1 MPDEPRHGLLCV
13 DLDGTLVATDTL
25 DECLLCI
32 ARRSPRKLLMV
43 PVWLLGGKAR
53 FKERVAEA
61 AAADLCSLPY
71 RPSVCEYIKGQ
82 TGKVEEVV
90 LATAANWRIAKHV
103 AGDCEFI
110 QNVLASDEDTNLS
123 GERKLAAIREY
134 AAGRPFDY
142 IGDHVK
148 DLSIWR
154 AARNA
159 IVVGN
164 TGRLAAKVAGAEN
177 VIQISSGAG
186 STTRDWL
193 RQLRVHQWSK
203 NVLLVLPLV
212 LAHKLSSAPALVAC
226 LFGFIAFCCA
236 ASAVYMVNDLI
247 DLPHD
252 RSHPTK
258 SKRPLARGAI
268 TIRQALA
275 ATMVLVGVAIVL
287 SLAFLPFMFLAMLV
301 GYWAMSFGYSLWL
314 KRLAI
319 VDILMLAG
327 FYVYRILIGAV
338 AIDVVVSVW
347 LLAFSMFFFLS
358 LGVIKRYADL
368 LEAAGTGET
377 ERAGRSYSTADLEF
391 LRTLGLACGCVAT
404 LVLALYLNSSE
415 VVQLYRRP
423 TCLWLVCPLALYWIL
438 RAWLIASH
446 GEMHDDPVIFALRDR
461 ASYVVAAL
469 TAGVILLATI

>member
-1 MPDEPRHGLLCV
+1 MPDAPRPGLLCV

-32 ARRSPRKLLMV
+32 ARRSPQKLLKI
-43 PVWLLGGKAR
+43 PLWLLGGKAQ

-61 AAADLCSLPY
+61 AAQDLCSLPY
-71 RPSVCEYIKGQ
+71 RPSVCEYIEARAAEG
-82 TGKVEEVV
+82 EEVV
-90 LATAANWRIAKHV
+90 LATAANWRIAKQV
-103 AGDCEFI
+103 AGECKFI
-110 QNVLASDEDTNLS
+110 QNVLASDEKTNLS
-123 GERKLAAIREY
+123 GERKLTAIRDY

-142 IGDHVK
+142 MGDHVK
-148 DLSIWR
+148 DLKIWR

-159 IVVGN
+159 IVVGKSA
-164 TGRLAAKVAGAEN
+164 RLAAKVAGAEN
-177 VIQISSGAG
+177 VIQISSGTGGTA
-186 STTRDWL
+186 REWL

-203 NVLLVLPLV
+203 NVLLLLPLV
-212 LAHKLSSAPALVAC
+212 LAHKITSVPALVAC
-226 LFGFIAFCCA
+226 LIAFIAFSCA
-236 ASAVYMVNDLI
+236 ASAVYLVNDLI

-268 TIRQALA
+268 TIRQALG
-275 ATMVLVGVAIVL
+275 ATVGLVGAAAVL
-287 SLAFLPFMFLAMLV
+287 SLAFLPLTFFAMVV
-301 GYWAMSFGYSLWL
+301 GYWVMSFAYSLWL
-314 KRLAI
+314 KQLAI

-338 AIDVVVSVW
+338 AVHVLVSVW

-358 LGVIKRYADL
+358 LGTIKRYADL
-368 LEAAGTGET
+368 LEAAGSGET
-377 ERAGRSYSTADLEF
+377 GRAGRSYSTADLEF

-404 LVLALYLNSSE
+404 LVLALYLNSAE
-415 VVQLYRRP
+415 IMQLYRRP

-446 GEMHDDPVIFALRDR
+446 GEMHDDPVIFALRDK